1 MIPSEHPRFTS
12 KRTPTIRP
20 NKLRLTNSTWVKED
34 LPRSWVGGVVF
45 LGDGGLDGGFV
56 AEGDPEAFA
65 GPADVDDFLGVGE
78 EGEEE
83 GRCFW
88 GVF

>member
-1 MIPSEHPRFTS
+1 M
-12 KRTPTIRP
+12 
-20 NKLRLTNSTWVKED
+20 
-34 LPRSWVGGVVF
+34 VF